1 MRQERVSENRRF
13 LVRDQ
18 ASRQISASTPRGK
31 VFEPTGASGPGLATK
46 PSSDMDIT
54 RGGQVAPLE
63 HAIEGDENGAA
74 VLKSYL
80 RQLPTRSCEVGEG
93 N

>member
-46 PSSDMDIT
+46 PSSDMEILRRSFDIQRSFT
-54 RGGQVAPLE
+54 QVQVSALVLPGGL
-63 HAIEGDENGAA
+63 
-74 VLKSYL
+74 
-80 RQLPTRSCEVGEG
+80 
-93 N
+93 